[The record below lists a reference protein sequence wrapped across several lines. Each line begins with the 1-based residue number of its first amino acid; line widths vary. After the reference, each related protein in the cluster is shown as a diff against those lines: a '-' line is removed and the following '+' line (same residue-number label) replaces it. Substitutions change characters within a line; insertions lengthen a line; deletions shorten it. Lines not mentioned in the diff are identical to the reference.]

1 MKNNELTIS
10 LIYGSVRTERQGI
23 KAAKYLERKF
33 QENNIQVHFI
43 DPLEYKLPFLDK
55 MYKEYEQGKAPEN
68 MEKLAQK
75 FIDSDGFLIVTGEYN
90 HSIPPALKN
99 LLDHFQSEYYF
110 KPSAIASY
118 SAGNFGGVRSAV
130 HLRVIL
136 GELGMPA
143 ISSMLPFPVI
153 GNLFN
158 ENLVPQN
165 KYTEPSANKFI
176 DEFVWYMEAFK
187 NQRLQGTPY

>member
-1 MKNNELTIS
+1 MRNSNITIS

-23 KAAKYLERKF
+23 KAARYLEKKLHER
-33 QENNIQVHFI
+33 NIQVYFI
-43 DPLEYKLPFLDK
+43 DPLEYKLPILDK

-75 FIDSDGFLIVTGEYN
+75 FKSSDGFLIVTGEYN

-99 LLDHFQSEYYF
+99 LLDHFQTEYYF

-153 GNLFN
+153 GNLFDK
-158 ENLVPQN
+158 NLVPQN
-165 KYTEPSANKFI
+165 KYTEPSTNKFI
-176 DEFVWYMEAFK
+176 EEFVWYMEAFQEK
-187 NQRLQGTPY
+187 RLQGTPY